1 MIPNKLYQQILENM
15 PIFCIDIVLYHQGKV
30 LLTYR
35 TQEPAKDQWWI
46 QGGRVFKNE
55 TFAQAV
61 QRLAKREIGIEADI
75 IKQIGAYEVFF
86 LQGIL
91 PTKTGIH
98 DVAVVFL
105 VKPKDNTKIKL
116 DETHKEW
123 KWIDLIDDNLHNY
136 VKTVLR
142 DAKVFEQKT

>member
-55 TFAQAV
+55 TFAQAA
-61 QRLAKREIGIEADI
+61 QRLAKREIGIEIDI

-86 LQGIL
+86 EKGIL
-91 PTKTGIH
+91 PVKTGIH

-105 VKPKDNTKIKL
+105 VKPKDT
-116 DETHKEW
+116 
-123 KWIDLIDDNLHNY
+123 
-136 VKTVLR
+136 
-142 DAKVFEQKT
+142 A